1 MLKNYS
7 PKIFIPFSV
16 LQDRFSRYGWIY
28 GFSTTVSHSLATVRR
43 FKNSNPTRILVSD
56 TIIIFNKA
64 HKQELLGYI
73 NDLINDFK
81 KVLIL

>member
-28 GFSTTVSHSLATVRR
+28 GFSMTVSHSLATVRC

-56 TIIIFNKA
+56 TIIIFDKT

>member
-28 GFSTTVSHSLATVRR
+28 GFSFTVSHSLSMVRS
-43 FKNSNPTRILVSD
+43 FKNSNPSRILVSD
-56 TIIIFNKA
+56 TIITFNKD
-64 HKQELLGYI
+64 HKQELIGYI
-73 NDLINDFK
+73 NDLVKEFQE
-81 KVLIL
+81 VLIL